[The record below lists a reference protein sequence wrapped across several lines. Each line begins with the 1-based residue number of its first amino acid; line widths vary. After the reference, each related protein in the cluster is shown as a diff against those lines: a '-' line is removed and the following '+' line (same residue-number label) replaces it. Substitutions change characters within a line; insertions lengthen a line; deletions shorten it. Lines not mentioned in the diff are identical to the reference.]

1 MRSSPL
7 MKTFP
12 WLLPPSCLALLA
24 VIGLGL
30 WPWPGVAA
38 NRAAEA
44 RAVPELLAAPAI
56 VGAGESVGIGV
67 ALAIDEATKMLKI
80 AKVFPGSSAADAGVA
95 EGDMIREIN
104 GVQTTGLALE
114 QCVKMIRGDAGTEVT
129 LEVLRAEDGA
139 AIVLKL
145 KRRAFRLTDG

>member
-1 MRSSPL
+1 
-7 MKTFP
+7 MKTCARILFLP
-12 WLLPPSCLALLA
+12 HGLLLVVVGLA
-24 VIGLGL
+24 VWA
-30 WPWPGVAA
+30 WPCLAA
-38 NRAAEA
+38 NR
-44 RAVPELLAAPAI
+44 VSSPTQVQPEVLAGPVI

-67 ALAIDEATKMLKI
+67 ALGIDEGTKMPKVSKI
-80 AKVFPGSSAADAGVA
+80 FPGSPAAEAGLA

-114 QCVKMIRGDAGTEVT
+114 QCVKMIRGDAGTIVT
-129 LEVLRAEDGA
+129 LEILRAEDGA